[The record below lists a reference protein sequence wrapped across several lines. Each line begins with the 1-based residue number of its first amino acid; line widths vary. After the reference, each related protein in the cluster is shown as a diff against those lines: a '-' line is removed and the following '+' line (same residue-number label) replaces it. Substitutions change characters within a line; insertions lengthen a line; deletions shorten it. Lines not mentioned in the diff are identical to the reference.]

1 MKKITFLFLLLNFQ
15 MELSFGQKKEIT
27 PITADSLATGNYKDV
42 LTSFF
47 QLGFERLTGPNKE
60 LKFSTNPFAV
70 MAKLDND
77 LLLSHNYYQYRKLR
91 NLNFAAALKLDN
103 DYKFN
108 GFSSAVKYALI
119 NKRDETVSWAFV
131 SMVLGDEKIQTF
143 FQLNNHIIGNIST
156 LAQDRELQ
164 KKLLDETILF
174 MQGKLKFNKLDEKLQ
189 TAIKQFLATKQLV
202 EITEIIDNDKNFNPA
217 KLSADIYDN
226 YKETINNKLL
236 WTVSL
241 SDTTYKDQFM
251 FSNIVLSTDLVKGI
265 DKIKRADVELNMNAN
280 LQYVDDT
287 LRTGRDLNR
296 SVFTIEP
303 GLNFV
308 AKTKNGLKSFLEFK
322 LSGGFYYTL
331 SGLFIGE
338 EKSRITINGTLRMR
352 VYNDIW
358 IPIEVRYDPKSGNV
372 FGVLNVRTNFTA
384 LKGFLKG

>member
-1 MKKITFLFLLLNFQ
+1 MKKITVLFLLFTLQ
-15 MELSFGQKKEIT
+15 MELSFGQKKEIA

-60 LKFSTNPFAV
+60 LKFSSNPFAV

-108 GFSSAVKYALI
+108 GFSSAVKYAFI

-358 IPIEVRYDPKSGNV
+358 IPIEVKYDPKSGNV

>member
-1 MKKITFLFLLLNFQ
+1 MKKITFLFLLFNLQ

-60 LKFSTNPFAV
+60 LKFSSNPFAV

-131 SMVLGDEKIQTF
+131 SMVLDDEKIQTF

-251 FSNIVLSTDLVKGI
+251 FSNLVLSTDLVKGI

-358 IPIEVRYDPKSGNV
+358 IPIEVKYDPKSGNV